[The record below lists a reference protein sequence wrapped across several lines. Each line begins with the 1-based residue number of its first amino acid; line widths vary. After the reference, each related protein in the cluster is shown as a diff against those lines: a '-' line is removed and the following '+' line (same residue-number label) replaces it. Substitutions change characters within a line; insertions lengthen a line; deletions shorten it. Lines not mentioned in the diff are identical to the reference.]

1 LDFFL
6 GGLSRGLGLLVSLDP
21 EVYGIA
27 WLSLRVSFS
36 AVVLAALA
44 AVPLGL
50 VIGQKEFPGKRLLV
64 VVFNTLLALPTVVVG
79 LVVYGL
85 LSYHGPLGG
94 LGMLYTPAAMVAAQA
109 VLAFPLITALVI
121 AAVTTLDSRVGPT
134 ALTLGATP
142 WQAARAVLKEARF
155 AVLAAL
161 AAGFGRVVT
170 EVGAAIMVGGNIR
183 HYTRT
188 FTTAIALET
197 SKGEFAQGMALGF
210 FLLVVA
216 LAVNLA
222 SHQLQARWK

>member
-1 LDFFL
+1 MDFFL
-6 GGLSRGLGLLVSLDP
+6 GGLTRGLGLLVSLDP

-36 AVVLAALA
+36 AVILAALA

-50 VIGQKEFPGKRLLV
+50 LIGQKEFLGKRLLV

-85 LSYHGPLGG
+85 LSYHSPLGG

-142 WQAARAVLKEARF
+142 WQAAWAVLKEARF

>member
-1 LDFFL
+1 MDFFL
-6 GGLSRGLGLLVSLDP
+6 GGLSRGLGLLVNLDP

-36 AVVLAALA
+36 AVILAALA

-50 VIGQKEFPGKRLLV
+50 LIGQKEFLGKRLLV

-142 WQAARAVLKEARF
+142 WQAAWAVLKEARF

>member
-6 GGLSRGLGLLVSLDP
+6 GGLTRGLGLLINLDP

-27 WLSLRVSFS
+27 WLSLRVSLS
-36 AVVLAALA
+36 AVILAALA

-50 VIGQKEFPGKRLLV
+50 VIGQKEFAGKRFLV
-64 VVFNTLLALPTVVVG
+64 VLFNTLLALPTVVVG

-94 LGMLYTPAAMVAAQA
+94 LGLLYTPGAMVVAQA

-121 AAVTTLDSRVGPT
+121 AAVITLDNRVGPT

-142 WQAARAVLKEARF
+142 LQAAWAVLKEARF

-161 AAGFGRVVT
+161 AAGFGRVIT

>member
-1 LDFFL
+1 MDFFL
-6 GGLSRGLGLLVSLDP
+6 GGLTRGLGLLARLDP

-27 WLSLRVSFS
+27 WLSLRVSLS

-50 VIGQKEFPGKRLLV
+50 VIGQREFPGKHFLV
-64 VVFNTLLALPTVVVG
+64 VLFNTLLALPTVVVG

-94 LGMLYTPAAMVAAQA
+94 LGLLYTPGAMVAAQA

-121 AAVTTLDSRVGPT
+121 AAVITLDNRVGPT
-134 ALTLGATP
+134 ALTLGATRF
-142 WQAARAVLKEARF
+142 QAAWAVLKEARF

-210 FLLVVA
+210 ILLVVA